1 MSQRTIARRYA
12 AALYEEA
19 ESLDIVDT
27 VDDDIEQLRASLR
40 DSDELHRFFQNPV
53 ISDEKKQ
60 NVVKALFGER
70 THELTQRFL
79 GLLIRKDREGMVSAI
94 ANQYHDLRNEQRGI
108 VEATVKAAHDL
119 DDEAQ
124 AALQDALESATGKN
138 VVLHLEH
145 DASLIGGVVVRI
157 GDRVFDGSVRNKLDS
172 LRERFHTSRV
182 ESTENGTS

>member
-12 AALYEEA
+12 TALYEEA
-19 ESLDIVDT
+19 ENLDIVDT
-27 VDDDIEQLRASLR
+27 VDDDIELLRASLS

-70 THELTQRFL
+70 THDLTQRFL
-79 GLLIRKDREGMVSAI
+79 GLLIKKDREGMVSAI
-94 ANQYHDLRNEQRGI
+94 ADQYHDLRNEQRGI

-119 DDEAQ
+119 DEEVQ
-124 AALQDALESATGKN
+124 SSLKDALESATGKR
-138 VVLHLEH
+138 VVLHLEQ
-145 DASLIGGVVVRI
+145 DESLIGGVVVRV

-172 LRERFHTSRV
+172 LRERFRTSRV
-182 ESTENGTS
+182 EATENGSA